1 MPSDKMYRP
10 LQPYATTIPTEG
22 QNCII
27 ISVALSCLSLLLI
40 QLATPVVQSYLR
52 YYRYR
57 NTSIHEGTVPST
69 YRSTAALYQGTLL
82 SYSYTI
88 YCSASWNQ
96 TAAQPW
102 SPKRRQRAAT
112 KEHLLNAHVIIAVA
126 ARFRLI
132 SSMPSL
138 MNRRGNNVHT
148 VDVNNTTWYV
158 HREGVPSTSTP
169 RQQLPH
175 RC

>member
-1 MPSDKMYRP
+1 MFRQWLHFNNRCHPSMPSDKIYLP
-10 LQPYATTIPTEG
+10 LQPYTTTIPTKG
-22 QNCII
+22 QNCIS

-69 YRSTAALYQGTLL
+69 YRSTAALYQGTLP

-88 YCSASWNQ
+88 YYSASRNQ

-112 KEHLLNAHVIIAVA
+112 KRRSICYMLMLL
-126 ARFRLI
+126 L
-132 SSMPSL
+132 
-138 MNRRGNNVHT
+138 
-148 VDVNNTTWYV
+148 
-158 HREGVPSTSTP
+158 
-169 RQQLPH
+169 QLPPDFD
-175 RC
+175 